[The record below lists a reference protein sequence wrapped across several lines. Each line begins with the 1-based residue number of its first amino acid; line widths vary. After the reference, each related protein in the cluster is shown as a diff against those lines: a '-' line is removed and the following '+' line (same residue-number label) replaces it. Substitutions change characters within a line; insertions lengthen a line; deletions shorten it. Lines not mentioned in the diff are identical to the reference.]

1 MVQMTLRGASRTVR
15 DLLDALLEAQTEA
28 EVHACLHRADMLDD
42 NLWRPYGNVQNN
54 SGTFFNQQAS
64 SRGALVE
71 KIVNGIDAVLTARA
85 FEQGDLP
92 NGSPP
97 ASMFEAAERYFDVRD
112 GRLAEILPGERRAIA
127 SNAVQVVLSGRRKQE
142 RPTISVADQG
152 EGQNP
157 QDFQRHIPVA
167 VRHEQDED
175 PFRPGEVQHGI
186 CRRGPVLRL
195 RAQLPAD
202 RLKAASTGTRP
213 ERPVGVHGRAPPIP
227 ASGRA
232 SIAVRVSRPGRNGAH
247 HRRGLSAS
255 LEEQRR
261 KRLGRE
267 HGTLVRLYEY
277 DIQERTAANVA
288 FSRML
293 NRRLYR
299 LPIPVQVIETRG
311 TPNEEIVPGLATRLD
326 EDTSS
331 DVEHGFPVADRIRI
345 DGVGW
350 VRVSLIPFRED
361 VNIRDWVTASESV
374 IFTVNG
380 QAHAFE
386 PRDFFRRDGRSSTNY
401 RYLAQSLLVEVDCS
415 ELQNIEHLF
424 MGSRDRM
431 RDGEKRRA
439 LLRALADHLRQH
451 EGLRQLNH
459 KRREAAIRH
468 AVKSTTK
475 TDKMFEKMIAAS
487 PELAA
492 LLSSGTI
499 PVPVPPQP
507 PPPPVSYEGQRF
519 ATFLRWAK
527 GGPYREKRCNL
538 ESYCLLELET
548 DAANDFLSRSVD
560 PGILDVEPSGWSVS
574 EKLWNGNLRIRLEP
588 PPGARAGEK
597 IPIQVTFMSDPPPEV
612 PDVLQ
617 VEGSLVVDPPL
628 PPPPPT
634 PPPAR
639 PRVAPPDIH
648 EVRRTHWLDH
658 DFDERSVASVDRGE
672 STTNVFI
679 NMDNVGL
686 ARYLRADASRTSE
699 LEEMYKLAVAPVAI
713 SMERAVAD
721 EEITSE
727 QRDKALS
734 AVGDVILPAV
744 DFAAKVAEET

>member
-1 MVQMTLRGASRTVR
+1 M
-15 DLLDALLEAQTEA
+15 
-28 EVHACLHRADMLDD
+28 
-42 NLWRPYGNVQNN
+42 
-54 SGTFFNQQAS
+54 
-64 SRGALVE
+64 
-71 KIVNGIDAVLTARA
+71 
-85 FEQGDLP
+85 
-92 NGSPP
+92 
-97 ASMFEAAERYFDVRD
+97 
-112 GRLAEILPGERRAIA
+112 
-127 SNAVQVVLSGRRKQE
+127 
-142 RPTISVADQG
+142 
-152 EGQNP
+152 
-157 QDFQRHIPVA
+157 
-167 VRHEQDED
+167 
-175 PFRPGEVQHGI
+175 
-186 CRRGPVLRL
+186 
-195 RAQLPAD
+195 
-202 RLKAASTGTRP
+202 
-213 ERPVGVHGRAPPIP
+213 
-227 ASGRA
+227 
-232 SIAVRVSRPGRNGAH
+232 
-247 HRRGLSAS
+247 
-255 LEEQRR
+255 
-261 KRLGRE
+261 
-267 HGTLVRLYEY
+267 
-277 DIQERTAANVA
+277 
-288 FSRML
+288 
-293 NRRLYR
+293 
-299 LPIPVQVIETRG
+299 
-311 TPNEEIVPGLATRLD
+311 
-326 EDTSS
+326 
-331 DVEHGFPVADRIRI
+331 
-345 DGVGW
+345 
-350 VRVSLIPFRED
+350 
-361 VNIRDWVTASESV
+361 TASESV

-459 KRREAAIRH
+459 KRREAAISH

-628 PPPPPT
+628 PPPLPT

-713 SMERAVAD
+713 SLERAVAD